1 VTRHLPQKKG
11 ASDDELIRAFL
22 ETTSVIEVAR
32 RVGLHPSTVR
42 RRLRSVQFQA
52 RLEAM
57 RGAMKVSASEQAVD
71 PGRALGID
79 AHWKHQAERYG
90 HRDRGRELVVGSQW
104 RRAPDDGPHGWRVA
118 AGDFAVRLL
127 WAAFQLVL
135 CLAAIAL
142 LALLVLFVRYATVP

>member
-1 VTRHLPQKKG
+1 MTRRLPQKKG
-11 ASDDELIRAFL
+11 ATDDELIRAFL
-22 ETTSVIEVAR
+22 ETTSVSEVAR

-57 RGAMKVSASEQAVD
+57 RGAMKVSASEKAVD

-90 HRDRGRELVVGSQW
+90 HRDRGREVVVGSQW
-104 RRAPDDGPHGWRVA
+104 RRTPDDGPVGWRVA
-118 AGDFAVRLL
+118 VGGFAVRLL
-127 WAAFQLVL
+127 WAAFQLAL

-142 LALLVLFVRYATVP
+142 LALLALFVRYATVP

>member
-1 VTRHLPQKKG
+1 MTRQQPQRKG
-11 ASDDELIRAFL
+11 AGDDELIKAFL

-71 PGRALGID
+71 PGEALGID

-90 HRDRGRELVVGSQW
+90 HRDRGRELVVESQ
-104 RRAPDDGPHGWRVA
+104 RRRTPDDGPHGWPMA
-118 AGDFAVRLL
+118 IGDFAVRLL
-127 WAAFQLVL
+127 WAAVQLAV

-142 LALLVLFVRYATVP
+142 LALLVLFVRYVTVP